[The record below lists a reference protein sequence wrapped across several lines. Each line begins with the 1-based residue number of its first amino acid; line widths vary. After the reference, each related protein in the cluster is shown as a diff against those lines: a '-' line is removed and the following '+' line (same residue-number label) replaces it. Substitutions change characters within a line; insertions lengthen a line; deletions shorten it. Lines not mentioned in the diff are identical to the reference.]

1 MQQEGDIK
9 HSMDMNTFGVSEK
22 VHVNTIPQK
31 RKSETELEN
40 SRLMKSGL
48 GTQIKDPWIMN
59 YQKDSE
65 RSSTGQTRKD
75 NGKTAE
81 IGVVKEWEGEWKD
94 DGANYKFQ
102 RKDECKGKLNAIKKT
117 IERLEKNSWRGECLL
132 QTAFLLHEHTNE
144 VSELVG
150 MKDSKVAAQQTC
162 YRLHTNVFDYNY
174 NYFVIS

>member
-22 VHVNTIPQK
+22 EHVNTIPQK

-65 RSSTGQTRKD
+65 RSSTGQIRKD

-81 IGVVKEWEGEWKD
+81 IRVVKE
-94 DGANYKFQ
+94 
-102 RKDECKGKLNAIKKT
+102 
-117 IERLEKNSWRGECLL
+117 
-132 QTAFLLHEHTNE
+132 
-144 VSELVG
+144 
-150 MKDSKVAAQQTC
+150 
-162 YRLHTNVFDYNY
+162 
-174 NYFVIS
+174 